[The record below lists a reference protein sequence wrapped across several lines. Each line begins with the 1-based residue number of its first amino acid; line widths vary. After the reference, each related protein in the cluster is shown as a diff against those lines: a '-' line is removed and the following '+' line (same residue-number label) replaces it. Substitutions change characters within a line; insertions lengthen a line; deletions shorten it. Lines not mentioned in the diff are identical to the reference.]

1 VSWPGP
7 VRPAHRPPYPA
18 PARQPVCGS
27 LQFSCTR
34 VVSAPTVARMAQRSL
49 AHRTAKWRSVRA
61 QAAALV
67 EPAIRGD
74 ARLARG
80 AGGPGPYPPVLL
92 RRGLRGPGG
101 AAMAAHIFVAGH
113 RLLTGRTYA
122 REAGVAYG
130 SAPPRSDTM
139 ALRSQGASPGGGVYL
154 VRISAVP
161 AQRAAWRGLKNS
173 RRRTCIP
180 ARGFVNNLT
189 GPSSFPRRT
198 RGDAARDDSDLRGHQ
213 PLVLASVDVHRP
225 ASALRV
231 TCEEPAATSAT
242 RHSGRRTRENNWW
255 R

>member
-1 VSWPGP
+1 
-7 VRPAHRPPYPA
+7 
-18 PARQPVCGS
+18 
-27 LQFSCTR
+27 
-34 VVSAPTVARMAQRSL
+34 MAQRSL
-49 AHRTAKWRSVRA
+49 AHRTAKWRSRVRA

-67 EPAIRGD
+67 EPTIRGD

-80 AGGPGPYPPVLL
+80 GRTRPLSAGSLETRPQPPRGRRNGSTHVVPGQ
-92 RRGLRGPGG
+92 R
-101 AAMAAHIFVAGH
+101 H
-113 RLLTGRTYA
+113 LTGRTYA

-154 VRISAVP
+154 VRTSAVP
-161 AQRAAWRGLKNS
+161 AQRAACRGLRSS

-213 PLVLASVDVHRP
+213 PLVLAPVDVHRP

>member
-1 VSWPGP
+1 MRTCRSTLGSHAVAERAGP
-7 VRPAHRPPYPA
+7 ATFRRPAQA
-18 PARQPVCGS
+18 QTSSALSAR
-27 LQFSCTR
+27 
-34 VVSAPTVARMAQRSL
+34 
-49 AHRTAKWRSVRA
+49 
-61 QAAALV
+61 
-67 EPAIRGD
+67 

-161 AQRAAWRGLKNS
+161 AQRAAGEASETRVAALAS
-173 RRRTCIP
+173 RRGASSITLPVPLRSRVGLAAMRRAMTRT
-180 ARGFVNNLT
+180 
-189 GPSSFPRRT
+189 S
-198 RGDAARDDSDLRGHQ
+198 
-213 PLVLASVDVHRP
+213 
-225 ASALRV
+225 
-231 TCEEPAATSAT
+231 AATS
-242 RHSGRRTRENNWW
+242 RSSSRPSMFIGQLRRSGSRAKSRPRPQLPANLGEEPGRTTGGDRL
-255 R
+255 RQ